1 MIDKSFSLSM
11 SVYKNDNPKFFKQAV
26 ESATI
31 KQTLPPSE
39 IVLVVDGPIPASI
52 DCVINELLVE
62 LPIPL
67 NVIRLVQNV
76 GHARSRQTG
85 LEATKCSVVAIMDS
99 DDICHPDRFA
109 KQISYMESHPD
120 LDVIG
125 SQITEFVGS
134 ENNIVGIRI
143 CPENDKDIKRYLKAR
158 CPMNLVTVIFKKD
171 SVQKVGGFID
181 WFCEEDYYLWVRLAE
196 NGFKF
201 GNLNENLV
209 NVRVGQEMYGRRGSW
224 RYFKSEAKLQWYM
237 LRHRVIGLSRF
248 LFNILVRFVVQVCMP
263 NWLRG
268 FIFQKLFRK

>member
-1 MIDKSFSLSM
+1 
-11 SVYKNDNPKFFKQAV
+11 
-26 ESATI
+26 
-31 KQTLPPSE
+31 
-39 IVLVVDGPIPASI
+39 
-52 DCVINELLVE
+52 
-62 LPIPL
+62 
-67 NVIRLVQNV
+67 
-76 GHARSRQTG
+76 
-85 LEATKCSVVAIMDS
+85 
-99 DDICHPDRFA
+99 
-109 KQISYMESHPD
+109 
-120 LDVIG
+120 
-125 SQITEFVGS
+125 
-134 ENNIVGIRI
+134 
-143 CPENDKDIKRYLKAR
+143 
-158 CPMNLVTVIFKKD
+158 MNLVTVIFKKD